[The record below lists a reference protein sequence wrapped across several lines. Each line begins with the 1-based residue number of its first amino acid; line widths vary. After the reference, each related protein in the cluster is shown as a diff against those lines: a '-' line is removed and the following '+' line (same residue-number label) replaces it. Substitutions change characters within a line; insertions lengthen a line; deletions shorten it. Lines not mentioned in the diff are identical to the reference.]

1 MSDGNDESTMGRN
14 ITAARSRFAND
25 CSSFH
30 KLPMPRADELAYI
43 VVRVLVKPT
52 RTHTKTKTIVSV
64 QQ

>member
-1 MSDGNDESTMGRN
+1 MATTSRRRDE
-14 ITAARSRFAND
+14 ILLRSVRY
-25 CSSFH
+25 SQMIVRHFH